1 MASQHPLST
10 TIKILGLKFK
20 ARDAVQGDVA
30 VILYG
35 SPLGTAW
42 TIVPVCLEC
51 QSTQG
56 PWIKHT
62 NWRSVCPKLI
72 ILRKKM
78 TISHMKQ

>member
-42 TIVPVCLEC
+42 TIVPVCL
-51 QSTQG
+51 
-56 PWIKHT
+56 
-62 NWRSVCPKLI
+62 
-72 ILRKKM
+72 
-78 TISHMKQ
+78 